1 MRPRTMKA
9 APPPGIFA
17 TVCTPDVTLDA
28 VRREFPV
35 AGPVD
40 LSAPRADL
48 RGAEQANVLL
58 TVGRIGAS
66 RDAMARLPNLS
77 MICCCGSGFEG
88 VDLPAARDRGIV
100 VAHCPDANASAVAE
114 FAICLLSACVRQ
126 LPALHRFVADGNWRV
141 ARPIPFPR
149 GRGIAGARVGIVG
162 LGAIGRRIAARLV
175 AMEAQVG
182 YTALRAK
189 PESGLTFFS
198 TALDLAHWADHLVVA
213 CRADE
218 HNRGLVGRDVIGA
231 IGPAGALV
239 NIARGS
245 LVDEAALAGALAERR
260 LGWAGLDV
268 FADEPNVGEAL
279 RRLPN
284 VILTPHVAAE
294 TLEAQQAVARMAL
307 ENVRSHVAGMP
318 VPYPVRPGAERSPN

>member
-1 MRPRTMKA
+1 MKA
-9 APPPGIFA
+9 DQSPGILA
-17 TVCTPDVTLDA
+17 THCTPDATLDA

-40 LSAPRADL
+40 LSDPHADL
-48 RGAEQANVLL
+48 RGAGHANVLL
-58 TVGRIGAS
+58 TVGRIGAT
-66 RDAMARLPNLS
+66 RDAMTRLPNLS
-77 MICCCGSGFEG
+77 LICCCGSGFEG
-88 VDLPAARDRGIV
+88 VDLAAARDRGIV

-114 FAICLLSACVRQ
+114 FAICLLLACVRR
-126 LPALHRFVADGNWRV
+126 LPDLHRFVAGGNWRV
-141 ARPIPFPR
+141 ARPIPFVG
-149 GRGIAGARVGIVG
+149 GRGLAGARVGVVG
-162 LGAIGRRIAARLV
+162 LGAIGRRISSRLV

-189 PESGLTFFS
+189 PESDLPFFS
-198 TALDLAHWADHLVVA
+198 TALDLARWADHLVVA

-218 HNRGLVGRDVIGA
+218 RNRGLVGRDVIDA
-231 IGPAGALV
+231 IGPAGAIV

-245 LVDEAALAGALAERR
+245 LVDETALIDALSEQR

-268 FADEPNVGEAL
+268 FADEPNVGEGL

-294 TLEAQQAVARMAL
+294 TQEAQHAVARMAL

-318 VPYPVRPGAERSPN
+318 VPYPVRSIAERTRN